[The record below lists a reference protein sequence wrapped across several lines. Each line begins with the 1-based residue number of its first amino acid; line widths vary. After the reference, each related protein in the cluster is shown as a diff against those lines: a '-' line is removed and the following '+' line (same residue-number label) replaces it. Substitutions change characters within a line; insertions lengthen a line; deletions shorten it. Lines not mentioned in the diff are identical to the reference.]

1 MSFLD
6 TKHKRKSATWTS
18 IIGVIILLLIFN
30 FGMRYFDPPKEYGIS
45 VNFGTSNV
53 GSGDVQPTEALKP
66 ATQETEVDPVE
77 EEVEPVEEEVEEVI
91 EEPIVEEQV
100 ATSTPASQAA
110 EEVIT
115 QENEEAIAIKKQ
127 KEEIRK
133 QEEATKKAAEERE
146 KIEAENRR
154 IEKEKQEKIDAEN
167 RRIAKEKQEK
177 IDAENRRIEKERQ
190 EKAAKKKKLD
200 ALMSGVGNT
209 DGKADGGEG
218 DDNQA
223 GDKGKDTGDPNASG
237 YYGNAGKGGSGGN
250 YELGNRKALDMP
262 KPTYDCNEEGR
273 VFVSISVDT
282 SGNVIAATP
291 GVKGTTNS
299 AACLLQRAKEAAL
312 KTKFNTDT
320 NAPAK
325 QVGTII
331 YNFSLSK

>member
-18 IIGVIILLLIFN
+18 IIGIIILLLIFN

-66 ATQETEVDPVE
+66 ATQQTEAETAEKEEVVE
-77 EEVEPVEEEVEEVI
+77 EQIVEEQ
-91 EEPIVEEQV
+91 IVEEQV
-100 ATSTPASQAA
+100 AASTPTSKPA

-127 KEEIRK
+127 KEENRK
-133 QEEATKKAAEERE
+133 KELIEQQEADRKAAEERE
-146 KIEAENRR
+146 KIVAENKR

-167 RRIAKEKQEK
+167 RRIEK
-177 IDAENRRIEKERQ
+177 ARQ
-190 EKAAKKKKLD
+190 EKAAKKKNVD
-200 ALMSGVGNT
+200 ALLGGIGNT

-218 DDNQA
+218 NDNQA
-223 GDKGKDTGDPNASG
+223 GDKGKTTGDPNASG
-237 YYGNAGKGGSGGN
+237 YYGNGGSGSGGS
-250 YELGNRKALDMP
+250 YQVGK
-262 KPTYDCNEEGR
+262 
-273 VFVSISVDT
+273 VFVSISVDK
-282 SGNVIAATP
+282 SGNVITAQP

-312 KTKFNTDT
+312 KTKFSPDSE
-320 NAPAK
+320 ASEK
-325 QVGTII
+325 QVGKII
-331 YNFSLSK
+331 YNFSYK